1 MATWLDVTT
10 PVYSVAQSMNTDL
23 NVLNDSTSSFRAL
36 PLSDMR
42 SLFARKLNNSNSNCS
57 TLTYR
62 TSQTSI
68 YNELKRNQLL
78 EFIKSDT
85 QSIMTAQNS
94 MNNEAY
100 LGEPIMIEAGKADSV
115 EVGQNSKSDQ
125 VFQVLKDA
133 IDSND
138 SSFLERDFI
147 NEVINTLKYQQRK
160 ERKHRDNVR
169 KIFRFFE
176 LLVFFLITIMTMFL
190 VYNVFYKL
198 KTIHDVGSRSVSYR
212 FKVNVGK
219 QATSNASLELIN
231 I

>member
-1 MATWLDVTT
+1 VAIWLDVTT

-100 LGEPIMIEAGKADSV
+100 LGEPI
-115 EVGQNSKSDQ
+115 
-125 VFQVLKDA
+125 
-133 IDSND
+133 
-138 SSFLERDFI
+138 
-147 NEVINTLKYQQRK
+147 
-160 ERKHRDNVR
+160 
-169 KIFRFFE
+169 FRFFE